1 MNLNELKSKIDK
13 LIEEISYLKEAEE
26 LLKQVFR
33 NVGVYNLDILDN
45 EYDSKPLSE
54 KIKNH
59 FNFDDN
65 E

>member
-1 MNLNELKSKIDK
+1 MDLNKLKLNELIK
-13 LIEEISYLKEAEE
+13 EISYLKEAEE

-45 EYDSKPLSE
+45 KYDSKPLSE